1 MIVAFK
7 PRGSRAL
14 RVIVAEMAVKAGRG
28 SLLTFAEL
36 AEAIG
41 VADDEPGHARVR
53 QAVAAA
59 RPVLLVDH
67 RIALVADRGKG
78 YRTAWPDEFAGIAQ
92 DHRRKSDKQIGKALA
107 VIEHAPVD
115 DMSPDELK
123 RFQATAIVIRN
134 LHGRMTSA
142 EQRIADLEAA
152 VERLTGPS
160 RKVIPGEVESA

>member
-1 MIVAFK
+1 MIVSFQ

-14 RVIVAEMAVKAGRG
+14 RVIVVEMAVKAGRG
-28 SLLTFAEL
+28 RLLTFAEL
-36 AEAIG
+36 ATALDVG
-41 VADDEPGHARVR
+41 DDDAGRARVR
-53 QAVAAA
+53 QAVSSA

-67 RIALVADRGKG
+67 RMALVPDRGRG
-78 YRTAWPDEFAGIAQ
+78 YRVAFPDEFAGIAQ

-107 VIEHAPVD
+107 VIDHAPVA

-152 VERLTGPS
+152 VEKLTGPP
-160 RKVIPGEVESA
+160 RTVIRGEVESA

>member
-1 MIVAFK
+1 MIVPFQ

-14 RVIVAEMAVKAGRG
+14 RTIVVEMAANAGRG

-36 AEAIG
+36 TAAIG
-41 VADDEPGHARVR
+41 VSDDEAGRARVR
-53 QAVAAA
+53 QTVSTA

-67 RIALVADRGKG
+67 RMALVPDRGKG
-78 YRTAWPDEFAGIAQ
+78 YRVAYPDEFAGIAQ
-92 DHRRKSDKQIGKALA
+92 DHRRKSDTQIGKALA

-115 DMSPDELK
+115 VMSPDELK

-152 VERLTGPS
+152 VEHLTGPA